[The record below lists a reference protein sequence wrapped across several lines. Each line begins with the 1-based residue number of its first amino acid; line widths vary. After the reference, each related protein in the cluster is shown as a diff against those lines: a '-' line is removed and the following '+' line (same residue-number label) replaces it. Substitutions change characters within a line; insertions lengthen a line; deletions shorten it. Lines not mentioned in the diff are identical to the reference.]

1 MAMVHGRFQSSTVPR
16 IIGSLRFESCLVNRL
31 GMRANFLFDYFVSYW
46 DDKDHCCCHCL
57 CECAL

>member
-31 GMRANFLFDYFVSYW
+31 DMRAIFYLIISSGTGMTRTIAAVIAYVSV
-46 DDKDHCCCHCL
+46 L
-57 CECAL
+57 